1 MAFVRSL
8 GDAVMKSE
16 RAKFVISLSLSRA
29 THACHATCGR
39 PKHVITARRARE
51 KEGGWLGMHGSGE
64 ERKKSQVFRHKRQER
79 TRERTVCVCVRVSHH
94 PRRTF
99 FFEINMYVS
108 FKRVMER
115 VWPCTRCGLI
125 RDKTS
130 YPTSLHR
137 GKEPKNFS
145 ALSSGRGR
153 GRRPRPPWRS
163 SASVVTT

>member
-1 MAFVRSL
+1 
-8 GDAVMKSE
+8 MKSE

-79 TRERTVCVCVRVSHH
+79 TDERTNRVCVCTCISS
-94 PRRTF
+94 PTQNL

-153 GRRPRPPWRS
+153 RPRPTWRS